1 MTAKNHH
8 IVRDCLIG
16 TERACLWASVQHK
29 AFAGVASHIRWTLLQ
44 HHPFPMPLIHFRGKG
59 GDVLKKE
66 SPWFHF
72 SVVKILLT
80 CVSFLAV

>member
-44 HHPFPMPLIHFRGKG
+44 HHLFPHCHSYILG
-59 GDVLKKE
+59 
-66 SPWFHF
+66 
-72 SVVKILLT
+72 VK
-80 CVSFLAV
+80 VGMF

>member
-8 IVRDCLIG
+8 LVQDCLIW

-44 HHPFPMPLIHFRGKG
+44 YRPFPHATHTYILGVRVGMFKKRKSLISWL
-59 GDVLKKE
+59 VL
-66 SPWFHF
+66 
-72 SVVKILLT
+72 
-80 CVSFLAV
+80 

>member
-29 AFAGVASHIRWTLLQ
+29 AFAGVAS
-44 HHPFPMPLIHFRGKG
+44 P
-59 GDVLKKE
+59 
-66 SPWFHF
+66 
-72 SVVKILLT
+72 
-80 CVSFLAV
+80 